1 MKYYNYFNVKKVCR
15 VWRMKKF
22 LRQLRATEYLTQE
35 NMRLARLEYF
45 QNWDKFLDYSEFK
58 MKGVER

>member
-58 MKGVER
+58 MKGVAK

>member
-22 LRQLRATEYLTQE
+22 LRQLRATEYLIAE

-58 MKGVER
+58 MKGVAK

>member
-35 NMRLARLEYF
+35 NMRLARLDYF

-58 MKGVER
+58 MKGVAE

>member
-45 QNWDKFLDYSEFK
+45 QNWDKFLDYSEFR
-58 MKGVER
+58 MKGVAK

>member
-22 LRQLRATEYLTQE
+22 LRQLRATEYLIQE
-35 NMRLARLEYF
+35 NIRNARLEYL
-45 QNWDKFLDYSEFK
+45 QSWDSFPDISEFK
-58 MKGVER
+58 MKGVAK

>member
-22 LRQLRATEYLTQE
+22 LRQLRATEYLNQE
-35 NMRLARLEYF
+35 NIRNAKLEYY
-45 QNWDKFLDYSEFK
+45 QTWYSLPDYSEFK
-58 MKGVER
+58 MKGVAK

>member
-15 VWRMKKF
+15 VWRMKRF

-58 MKGVER
+58 MKGVAK

>member
-58 MKGVER
+58 MKGVAR

>member
-1 MKYYNYFNVKKVCR
+1 MKYYRWLNVKKVCR
-15 VWRMKKF
+15 VCKMKRF
-22 LRQLRATEYLTQE
+22 LRQLRATEYLIAE

-58 MKGVER
+58 MKGVAK

>member
-22 LRQLRATEYLTQE
+22 LRQLRATEYLIQE

-45 QNWDKFLDYSEFK
+45 QNWDKFLDYPEFK
-58 MKGVER
+58 MKGVAK

>member
-15 VWRMKKF
+15 VWKMKRF
-22 LRQLRATEYLTQE
+22 LRQLRATEYLTAE

-58 MKGVER
+58 MKGVAK

>member
-1 MKYYNYFNVKKVCR
+1 MKYYNYFNVKKVCHI
-15 VWRMKKF
+15 WRMKKF

-58 MKGVER
+58 MKGVAK

>member
-22 LRQLRATEYLTQE
+22 LRQLRATEFLVQE
-35 NMRLARLEYF
+35 NIRNARLEYF
-45 QNWDKFLDYSEFK
+45 QNWDRFPDISEFK
-58 MKGVER
+58 MKGVAK

>member
-1 MKYYNYFNVKKVCR
+1 MKYYDYFNVKKVCR

-45 QNWDKFLDYSEFK
+45 QNWDKFLDYSEFR
-58 MKGVER
+58 MKGVAK

>member
-1 MKYYNYFNVKKVCR
+1 MKYYDYFNVKKVCR

-35 NMRLARLEYF
+35 NMRLARLDYF

-58 MKGVER
+58 MKGVAE

>member
-1 MKYYNYFNVKKVCR
+1 MKYYQWLNVKKVCR

-22 LRQLRATEYLTQE
+22 LRQLRATEYLIAE

-58 MKGVER
+58 MKGVAK

>member
-22 LRQLRATEYLTQE
+22 LRQLRATEYLTAE

>member
-22 LRQLRATEYLTQE
+22 LRQLRATEYLIQE
-35 NMRLARLEYF
+35 NIRNARLEYF
-45 QNWDKFLDYSEFK
+45 QNWDKFLDYPEFK
-58 MKGVER
+58 MKGVAK

>member
-22 LRQLRATEYLTQE
+22 LRQLRATEFLNEE
-35 NMRLARLEYF
+35 NIRNAKLEYYKTWYSF
-45 QNWDKFLDYSEFK
+45 PDISEFK
-58 MKGVER
+58 MKGVAK